1 MIPCIEKVINKTY
14 YQSASLGVA
23 AGLATT
29 LILVLNQFTA
39 PAIAMRFAE
48 DQMMALGMVMPQTLY
63 QNDILSSEAKVTLDG
78 TDYVLY
84 TARSENGLPTGY
96 VVQTEGK
103 GYAGAIKILVGMDA
117 NLSILGVRV
126 LSHAETPGLGD
137 KIEISKN
144 DWITSFDG
152 RSLTNTSETQW
163 AVKKDGGV
171 FDQFSGATITP
182 RAIVNAV
189 HKSLLDIESALQKGQ
204 LTEGES

>member
-1 MIPCIEKVINKTY
+1 MIPCIEKALDKTW

-48 DQMMALGMVMPQTLY
+48 DQMMALDMVMPNEHY
-63 QNDILSSEAKVTLDG
+63 QNDILASQQEIVLEG
-78 TDYVLY
+78 TSYVMY
-84 TARSENGLPTGY
+84 TARSENGTTSGY

-117 NLSILGVRV
+117 NLTLLGVRV

-137 KIEISKN
+137 KIEINKN

-152 RSLTNTSETQW
+152 RSLDNTSTTEW

-182 RAIVNAV
+182 RAVVNAV
-189 HKSLLDIESALQKGQ
+189 HQSLVDIEAAVRKGQ
-204 LTEGES
+204 LEEKES